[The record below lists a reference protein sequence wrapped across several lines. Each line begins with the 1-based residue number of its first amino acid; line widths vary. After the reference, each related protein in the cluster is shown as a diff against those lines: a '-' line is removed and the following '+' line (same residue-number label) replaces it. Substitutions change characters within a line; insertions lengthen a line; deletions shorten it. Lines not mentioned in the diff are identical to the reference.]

1 MFFSSSQK
9 MSWWTTEVGVLK
21 KLVKM
26 KQKKRMFGQLKLLL
40 WSWWT
45 RSDL

>member
-26 KQKKRMFGQLKLLL
+26 KQKKKNV
-40 WSWWT
+40 WT
-45 RSDL
+45 TEVAALVLVDA